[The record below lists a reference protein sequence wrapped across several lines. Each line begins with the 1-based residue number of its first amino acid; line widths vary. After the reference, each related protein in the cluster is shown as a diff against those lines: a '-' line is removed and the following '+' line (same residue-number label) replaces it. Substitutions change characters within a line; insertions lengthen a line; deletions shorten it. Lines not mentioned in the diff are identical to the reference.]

1 METDMEKV
9 KHHFENEA
17 EEYDK
22 IILELIPYYTEMID
36 ALVSSIPFDNER
48 KLRVIDLGCG
58 TGKISKE
65 ISKKFPNA
73 EFTCVDIAQ
82 NMLNIAESSLKEK
95 AEYLNIDFNNLI
107 FSGKYDLAVSSL
119 ALHHLSDEKDVFDFY
134 GKIYD
139 SLNDDGLFINADVV
153 LGSTKTLQEMFI
165 KKWVAYMNR
174 SVTMDEINNKWLSA
188 YYQED
193 RPISLMKHLEF
204 LNKRNFKNIDIIW
217 KYFNYAVYI
226 GEK

>member
-193 RPISLMKHLEF
+193 RPIPLMKHLEF

>member
-1 METDMEKV
+1 MKTDMEKV
-9 KHHFENEA
+9 KHHFESEA

-22 IILELIPYYTEMID
+22 IILELIPYYTGMVD
-36 ALVSSIPFDNER
+36 ALVSSIPFDSEQ

-82 NMLNIAESSLKEK
+82 NMLNIAESGLKEK
-95 AEYLNIDFNNLI
+95 AEYLNADFNNLI
-107 FSGKYDLAVSSL
+107 FNGKYDLAVSSL

-193 RPISLMKHLEF
+193 RPIPLMKHLEF

>member
-22 IILELIPYYTEMID
+22 IILELIPYYTEMVD

-48 KLRVIDLGCG
+48 KLQVIDLGCG

-193 RPISLMKHLEF
+193 RPIPLMKHLEF